1 MEQEII
7 IMFKKVKGKDLK
19 IGNKV
24 MVEWQCYDTIIDID
38 TTIAY
43 FENMVMP
50 IYPDKEYT
58 IFCDIFE

>member
-1 MEQEII
+1 
-7 IMFKKVKGKDLK
+7 MFKKVKGKDLK

-58 IFCDIFE
+58 ILCDIFE